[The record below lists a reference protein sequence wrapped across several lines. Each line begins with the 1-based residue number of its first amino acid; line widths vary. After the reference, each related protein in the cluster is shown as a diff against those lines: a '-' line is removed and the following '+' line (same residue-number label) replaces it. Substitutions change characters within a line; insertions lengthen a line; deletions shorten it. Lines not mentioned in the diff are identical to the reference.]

1 MNNVSKVLLSCGFVF
16 STAIGAAAIYSHQP
30 HAQAAETPHYN
41 FTGYTSANSE
51 FILDED
57 FINAIKHDNL
67 TMNGYSITKGTTDT
81 VQLVDIYDQQ
91 FRERGENKADFVL
104 FELDGKTVSQND
116 LLEVYGPSDVYETP
130 DGNMYER
137 DYNGTLIQF
146 YENDGYITKVKI
158 QAYE

>member
-1 MNNVSKVLLSCGFVF
+1 
-16 STAIGAAAIYSHQP
+16 
-30 HAQAAETPHYN
+30 
-41 FTGYTSANSE
+41 
-51 FILDED
+51 
-57 FINAIKHDNL
+57 
-67 TMNGYSITKGTTDT
+67 MNGYSITKGTTDT

-91 FRERGENKADFVL
+91 FRERGENNADFVL